1 MKEIDVVERLER
13 VKQLKNVDIR
23 EIKMLRVKELAE
35 EQGLKLNDF
44 IKFLGLQWVVMSKIW
59 YNNGV
64 NLNKGTLMQIA
75 AFLGVEIKEL
85 FEDGDI
91 NDL

>member
-35 EQGLKLNDF
+35 AQGLKLNDF

-75 AFLGVEIKEL
+75 AFLGVEVKEL
-85 FEDGDI
+85 FKDGDSD
-91 NDL
+91 DL

>member
-13 VKQLKNVDIR
+13 VAKLESVNIR
-23 EIKMLRVKELAE
+23 EIKMLKVKELAE
-35 EQGLKLNDF
+35 AQGLKLNDF
-44 IKFLGLQWVVMSKIW
+44 IKFLGLQWMVMSKIW

-75 AFLGVEIKEL
+75 AFLGVKVKDL
-85 FEDGDI
+85 FEDGDAS
-91 NDL
+91 DL